1 MDNKDTFL
9 TNLTWRRAEK
19 HFAPGKVDIK
29 PIQEAIINAP
39 SSYGIQPYH
48 VLLITDK
55 ELKKK
60 LSPAC
65 FNQTQITDCYAL
77 FVFCVYTNLEK
88 RMDEYIKLTNG
99 EHKRE
104 SMLKYFSILPTKVGW
119 AKQQAYIALGYGLA
133 AATELKIAS
142 CPMEGFIPEK
152 VAKILGLKNNLEVC
166 VLLAVGKHVSEGSKT
181 FLEKIKDYK
190 LEPRFRFDDII
201 EKKN

>member
-1 MDNKDTFL
+1 MDKDTFL

-19 HFAPGKVDIK
+19 HFAPGKVNIK

-48 VLLITDK
+48 VFLITDK

-60 LSPAC
+60 LRPAC
-65 FNQTQITDCYAL
+65 YDQSQITECYAL

-88 RMDEYIKLTNG
+88 RMDEYIKQTNG

-119 AKQQAYIALGYGLA
+119 AKQQAYISLGYGLA